1 VRDVAVAVGD
11 AVVEGQR
18 LVVLEAMKMEND
30 IQAPRA
36 GRVQAVPAKAG
47 ETVDTGRALVV
58 LE

>member
-1 VRDVAVAVGD
+1 
-11 AVVEGQR
+11 
-18 LVVLEAMKMEND
+18 VVLEAMKMEND